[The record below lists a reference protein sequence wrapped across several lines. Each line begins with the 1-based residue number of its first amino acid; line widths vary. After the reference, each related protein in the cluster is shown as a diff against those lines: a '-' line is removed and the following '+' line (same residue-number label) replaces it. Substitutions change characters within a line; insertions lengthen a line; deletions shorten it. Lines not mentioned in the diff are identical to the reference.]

1 MEREEGKKEF
11 LRWCYDEWHFGIL
24 TPREQKI
31 LAAHYGFGEPEKTF
45 REVATVFGVT
55 AERIRQIEKRA
66 ILKLE
71 KGAPKKPDDIS
82 K

>member
-1 MEREEGKKEF
+1 MGGDQSRKEF
-11 LRWCYDEWHFGIL
+11 LGWCYAKWHFGIL

-31 LAAHYGFGEPEKTF
+31 LTAHYGFGESEKTIQ
-45 REVATVFGVT
+45 EIATTFGVT

-71 KGAPKKPDDIS
+71 KNIPRD
-82 K
+82 